1 MGDILIHP
9 RAAAPAADPVA
20 PFSVPVLL
28 DEDGSA
34 WVPDAFAAGMFRYLP
49 VCEGAAL
56 GWAPIPE
63 LRCALVLLQGGNPAA
78 PTAEQIAFTIS
89 PAGLRGLADDL
100 RSIADQMEGAPS

>member
-1 MGDILIHP
+1 MADIVIFP
-9 RAAAPAADPVA
+9 RAAAPAADLVA

-28 DEDGSA
+28 DEDESA

-63 LRCALVLLQGGNPAA
+63 LLRALVVLQGGNPAA
-78 PTAEQIAFTIS
+78 PTDEQIAFTIS
-89 PAGLRGLADDL
+89 PAGLRGLANDL
-100 RSIADQMEGAPS
+100 RSIADQMEEASS